1 VNKGSNGTLH
11 TDERLERAFQ
21 IAFPYLNQR
30 ERTESE
36 VRHRLASEGIAGP
49 ALEQAIAGLIEQGL
63 IDDAR
68 YARLFTED
76 KRELE
81 GWGSD
86 RIRRTLLER
95 GVERDAIERA
105 LGEGDGDRGTEL
117 ERALALLRRRFPR
130 PPRER
135 RERDRALGVLLR
147 KGYDSELAVE
157 ALGAYALHAEDPE
170 LR

>member
-1 VNKGSNGTLH
+1 VNTASSGALH

-21 IAFPYLNQR
+21 IAYRYLDRR
-30 ERTESE
+30 ERTQAE
-36 VRHRLASEGIAGP
+36 VRHRLAREGISGGV
-49 ALEQAIAGLIEQGL
+49 LEQAIAGLIEQGV

-95 GVERDAIERA
+95 GVERDVIERA
-105 LGEGDGDRGTEL
+105 LSGEDGDSEL
-117 ERALALLRRRFPR
+117 ERALALLRRRFPA

-157 ALGAYALHAEDPE
+157 ALGAYALQAQDPE

>member
-1 VNKGSNGTLH
+1 VNAGLDTSH
-11 TDERLERAFQ
+11 RLQRALE
-21 IAFPYLNQR
+21 IAYRYLDRR
-30 ERTESE
+30 ERTQAEL
-36 VRHRLASEGIAGP
+36 HGRLAREDLDGATV
-49 ALEQAIAGLIEQGL
+49 EEAIATLIEQGL
-63 IDDAR
+63 LDDTR
-68 YARLFTED
+68 YARLLVED

-81 GWGSD
+81 GWGND

-95 GVERDAIERA
+95 GVEPDVVEQA
-105 LGEGDGDRGTEL
+105 LRGDEGDSEL
-117 ERALALLRRRFPR
+117 ERALALLRRRFPE

-157 ALGAYALHAEDPE
+157 ALAVYARNADDVD